1 MTEVEMPRY
10 RLIQQFFGPDHAL
23 YEEGMEIFFDG
34 VPNEGMEPLNE
45 LATAKMKA
53 YIEGLEEGM
62 RQSGRIS
69 RKLEDIVMQEIANR
83 PREPLAAGPVILPTY
98 TPDKP
103 IMGNLDAKGNQKKV
117 VSSGVRLAALAPK
130 PATEAKVVTP
140 LNMAE

>member
-1 MTEVEMPRY
+1 MTETEIPRY
-10 RLIQQFFGPDHAL
+10 RIIQPFFGPDHSM
-23 YEEGMEIFFDG
+23 YEEGSEIFFDG
-34 VPNEGMEPLNE
+34 VPNEGMEALNE
-45 LATAKMKA
+45 PAQVKMKD
-53 YIEGLEEGM
+53 YIQGLEDGM

-83 PREPLAAGPVILPTY
+83 PREPLGGGAVILPTY

-103 IMGNLDAKGNQKKV
+103 IMGNLDAKGNLKKPV
-117 VSSGVRLAALAPK
+117 PSGVRLAALAPK